1 MAYGLLLLR
10 IVIGATM
17 FAHGSQKIFGWWGG
31 GGPRGT
37 AAFFGS
43 VGWRAPL
50 VQAVMAGLSECA
62 GLLFAL
68 GFLTPFDALA
78 IAVVMVTAVATVH
91 WPNGFFAGNGGFEFN
106 LTLWTVAVALAATG
120 AGRFSIDRALH
131 WDDNLSGLWW
141 GVGVAGASIVL
152 AFANMAVFRHRQRIT
167 EAAAA

>member
-10 IVIGATM
+10 VVVGATM

-37 AAFFGS
+37 ANFFGS

-50 VQAVMAGLSECA
+50 VQATLAGLSECA
-62 GLLFAL
+62 GVLLAL
-68 GFLTPFDALA
+68 GFLTPFASLA

-91 WPNGFFAGNGGFEFN
+91 WPNGFFNMKGGFEFN

-120 AGRFSIDRALH
+120 PGRFSLDRALH
-131 WDDNLSGLWW
+131 WNDNLSGLWW
-141 GVGVAGASIVL
+141 GVGVAGASVVL
-152 AFANMAVFRHRQRIT
+152 AFVNMAVFRHRHRIT